1 MVKANVVPFRVARLQ
16 PNPVGRLEW
25 LGVLEKFPG
34 GLPVPET

>member
-1 MVKANVVPFRVARLQ
+1 MVEANVGPFRVNRLQ